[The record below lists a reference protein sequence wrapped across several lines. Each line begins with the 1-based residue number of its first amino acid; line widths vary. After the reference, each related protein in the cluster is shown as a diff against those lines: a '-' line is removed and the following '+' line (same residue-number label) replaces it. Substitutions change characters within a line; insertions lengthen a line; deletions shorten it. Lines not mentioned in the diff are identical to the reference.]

1 MEEHGLELALRGAAG
16 PRSRRG
22 MPLLALHGGAYLTWW
37 RNESCLL
44 VVLPSAFS
52 WSVRC
57 VGTAG
62 LAHPGFA
69 LGC

>member
-1 MEEHGLELALRGAAG
+1 MEEHGPELALRGAAG

-22 MPLLALHGGAYLTWW
+22 MPLQSLHGGAHVTWW

-52 WSVRC
+52 LSVRC
-57 VGTAG
+57 VVTAG
-62 LAHPGFA
+62 LAHPGFL